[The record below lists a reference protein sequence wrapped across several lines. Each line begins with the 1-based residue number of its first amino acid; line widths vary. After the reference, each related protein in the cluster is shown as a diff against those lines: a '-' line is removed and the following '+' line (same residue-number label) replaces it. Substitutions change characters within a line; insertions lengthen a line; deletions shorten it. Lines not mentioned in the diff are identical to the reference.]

1 MKTEACLLAAIP
13 SFAFIIAIGS
23 LPLVERLSLRF
34 HVVAPPYADAQR
46 HVQIPLLG
54 GAAITAAVIAA
65 MAAARALPF
74 WLLMGV
80 AGLFALG
87 VIDDAIALP
96 PLKKFAGQ
104 LIIIVA
110 VVWMA
115 PGFGLAPWLLGG
127 GLAVFWLLSTVN
139 ACNLIDGLDG
149 LAGGIGVVAAL
160 VTAVIGLLHHDRT
173 LTYQSLAIAGALSG
187 FLLYNFHPAS
197 VFMGDCGALP
207 LGLLLGVVAMRAG
220 GLAAANSRLL
230 RYVVPILIVM
240 VPLLDTAIVSV
251 SRLATATPVSRRG
264 LDHSH
269 HRLLLLGLGH
279 RRAVVLCWSVALA
292 AGLCAL
298 ALAMMP
304 HALALAVLPFVA
316 LGFALIGLFMID
328 LTFDADPPGVAYG
341 RLRGLPRFILSLGYK
356 RRVAEAVLDL
366 ALIVAAY
373 FGAFLIFWNFTV
385 NDARMEALLPSL
397 PVVIVASYAA
407 FAIAGVYHGIWRY
420 AGIADAMRFAN
431 GAVLAGILVVLA
443 SLFLP
448 INPPSSVTVLFVIL
462 LLNLLL
468 ASRLSFRALRRSLAL
483 LATPGE
489 RVVIIGAGETAEAA
503 ARFVSSGRNPSPRLV
518 GFIDDDTFKLGK
530 LMHGYRVL
538 GTFDQ
543 LERIYSEHGFRQI
556 LIATES
562 LPRERLALIW
572 GFANLH
578 RLVIKRFSIRVNEVG
593 MVPEGSALSEP
604 ASGQVVA

>member
-1 MKTEACLLAAIP
+1 MHIDVYFLAAVPI
-13 SFAFIIAIGS
+13 FAFIIAIS
-23 LPLVERLSLRF
+23 ILPLIERLSLRF

-46 HVQIPLLG
+46 SVQIPLLG
-54 GAAITAAVIAA
+54 GAAISAAVMAA
-65 MAAARALPF
+65 MAAAHVLPL

-87 VIDDAIALP
+87 VIDDAVALR
-96 PLKKFAGQ
+96 PLRKFAGQ

-115 PGFGLAPWLLGG
+115 PSFGLAPWLFGG

-149 LAGGIGVVAAL
+149 LAAGIGVVAAGIC
-160 VTAVIGLLHHDRT
+160 AVIGVVHHDRP

-230 RYVVPILIVM
+230 RYVVPVLIVM

-279 RRAVVLCWSVALA
+279 RRAVALCWSVALA

-298 ALAMMP
+298 ALAMIP
-304 HALALAVLPFVA
+304 HAVALAVLPFVA

-341 RLRGLPRFILSLGYK
+341 RLRGFAGFILSLGYK
-356 RRVAEAVLDL
+356 RRAAEAALDL

-373 FGAFLIFWNFTV
+373 FGAYLIRWNFRV
-385 NDARMEALLPSL
+385 DDLRMEALLPTL
-397 PVVIVASYAA
+397 PFVIVACYAA
-407 FAIAGVYHGIWRY
+407 FAIAGVYRGIWRY
-420 AGIADAMRFAN
+420 AGIADVTRFTN
-431 GAVLAGILVVLA
+431 GAVLAGILLVLE
-443 SLFLP
+443 SLFVP
-448 INPPSSVTVLFVIL
+448 IDPPSSVTVLFVIL

-468 ASRLSFRALRRSLAL
+468 ASRLSFRAMRRSLAL
-483 LATPGE
+483 LVKPGD
-489 RVVIIGAGETAEAA
+489 RVVIIGAAETAEAA
-503 ARFVSSGRNPSPRLV
+503 ARFVSSGRTPSPRLV
-518 GFIDDDTFKLGK
+518 GFIDDDSFKLGK
-530 LMHGYRVL
+530 LVHGYRVL

-543 LERIYSEHGFRQI
+543 LEEIYSEYGFRQI
-556 LIATES
+556 LIATEN

-572 GFANLH
+572 AFANLH
-578 RLVIKRFSIRVNEVG
+578 RLVIKRFSIRLNEIG
-593 MVPEGSALSEP
+593 AVPEGGTINEAAP
-604 ASGQVVA
+604 GQVVA